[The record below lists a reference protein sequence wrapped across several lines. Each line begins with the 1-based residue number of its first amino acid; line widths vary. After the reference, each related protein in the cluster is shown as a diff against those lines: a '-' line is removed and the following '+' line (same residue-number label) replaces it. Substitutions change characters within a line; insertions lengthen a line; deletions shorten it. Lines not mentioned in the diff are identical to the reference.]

1 MNLETKFN
9 LCLFDKILW
18 LKIDRI
24 CTVYLMLDPQL
35 WRIGIGIRNCASD
48 HTLLAAESTDTAN
61 TSDGDSDDIV
71 DILAASDDLA
81 KVIERYRTV
90 VVDGKPDTAKTSH
103 QTPSSG
109 TKNTLAKQNSEL
121 LLELDLNAPPGLL
134 TTSLPA

>member
-1 MNLETKFN
+1 M
-9 LCLFDKILW
+9 
-18 LKIDRI
+18 
-24 CTVYLMLDPQL
+24 
-35 WRIGIGIRNCASD
+35 
-48 HTLLAAESTDTAN
+48 LAAESTDTAN

-103 QTPSSG
+103 QTPPSSG